1 MEHSPRRG
9 DSNNEEGSKHARG
22 IEPSYGREM
31 IQTMK
36 GGLNMQEESNP
47 HMGEKDNLIGE
58 PNSEECDFFMYEKY
72 VLIGLSYKYKHS
84 ESIDEVEGSFAFRR
98 PPRREFFVSAQK
110 P

>member
-22 IEPSYGREM
+22 IEPSYGREG

-47 HMGEKDNLIGE
+47 HMGERGFK
-58 PNSEECDFFMYEKY
+58 
-72 VLIGLSYKYKHS
+72 
-84 ESIDEVEGSFAFRR
+84 
-98 PPRREFFVSAQK
+98 Q
-110 P
+110 

>member
-1 MEHSPRRG
+1 MDNICKKMEKRNRKKWSFIELKW
-9 DSNNEEGSKHARG
+9 NILLEEG
-22 IEPSYGREM
+22 

-36 GGLNMQEESNP
+36 RGLNMQEESNP
-47 HMGEKDNLIGE
+47 HMGEMDNLIGE

-98 PPRREFFVSAQK
+98 PPRREFFVSALK